1 MDAVFQRIKTEV
13 LKEINPESDIT
24 ETELEELFDKVF
36 LELTDISVSA
46 SKKNEYRKQLL
57 NDIKRLDIIQELL
70 DDNDIT
76 EIMVN
81 GCDAIFY
88 F

>member
-46 SKKNEYRKQLL
+46 SDADKAQRVFLL
-57 NDIKRLDIIQELL
+57 S
-70 DDNDIT
+70 
-76 EIMVN
+76 
-81 GCDAIFY
+81 
-88 F
+88 